1 MKTLLLVIL
10 GTVLLAT
17 LVVWLSFRAV
27 ELIRELAPHWLTA
40 DGKLPL
46 PAFRPRTTR
55 LVSRGSPKAKK
66 KQPVQS
72 PKNEFSHLPR
82 FAHRA
87 PLKGS
92 AAPDRNW
99 IA

>member
-1 MKTLLLVIL
+1 MKTLLLIAL
-10 GTVLLAT
+10 GTLGLAV
-17 LVVWLSFRAV
+17 LVVWLSFQAV
-27 ELIRELAPHWLTA
+27 ELLRELAPRWLTP

-46 PAFRPRTTR
+46 PALRPRTTR
-55 LVSRGSPKAKK
+55 LVSRSPRDAKK
-66 KQPVQS
+66 KEPAQS

-92 AAPDRNW
+92 AAADRNW
-99 IA
+99 IT

>member
-1 MKTLLLVIL
+1 MKTLLLIAI
-10 GTVLLAT
+10 GTLVLAV

-27 ELIRELAPHWLTA
+27 ELIRERTPRWLTS

-55 LVSRGSPKAKK
+55 LVPRSSSKAKK
-66 KQPVQS
+66 KEPAQS

-99 IA
+99 IT